1 MNSEHRGT
9 VDRGNATPQQPLS
22 LSVAADSA
30 SGQYLTFALAGGSF
44 AIPILSVREI
54 RRWEDVAHIPRSP
67 DYVLGVINLRGAV
80 VPVLDL
86 RARLG
91 MELRERTPTS
101 VVIVVRVVIANGNE
115 VLIGCLVDG
124 VSDVVSFA
132 ADSAR
137 PTPDACG
144 TVDTHFVAGVAT
156 VEKELVMVLDLV
168 RLVETSKTARASDRL
183 MI

>member
-1 MNSEHRGT
+1 
-9 VDRGNATPQQPLS
+9 
-22 LSVAADSA
+22 
-30 SGQYLTFALAGGSF
+30 LTFALAGGAF

-54 RRWEDVAHIPRSP
+54 RGWEEVAQVPRSP
-67 DYVLGVINLRGAV
+67 DYVLGVMNLRGAV

-91 MELRERTPTS
+91 MERRERTPTS
-101 VVIVVRVVIANGNE
+101 VVIVVRVDIANGNE

-132 ADSAR
+132 ADRTR

-144 TVDTHFVAGVAT
+144 TVDTHFLAGVAT
-156 VEKELVMVLDLV
+156 LDQQLVMVIDLV
-168 RLVETSKTARASDRL
+168 RLVEMSNAAPAAA
-183 MI
+183 

>member
-1 MNSEHRGT
+1 MNSEHRGSF
-9 VDRGNATPQQPLS
+9 DRHDAAPQQRVS
-22 LSVAADSA
+22 AAAGSA
-30 SGQYLTFALAGGSF
+30 CGQYLTFALAGGSF

-54 RRWEDVAHIPRSP
+54 RGWEEVAQIPRSP
-67 DYVLGVINLRGAV
+67 DYVLGVMNLRGAV

-91 MELRERTPTS
+91 MEPKERTATS
-101 VVIVVRVVIANGNE
+101 VVIVVRVDIANGSE
-115 VLIGCLVDG
+115 ALIGCLVDG

-137 PTPDACG
+137 QTPDACG

-156 VEKELVMVLDLV
+156 VGQELVMMLDLV
-168 RLVETSKTARASDRL
+168 RLVETSNAAQASDCL
-183 MI
+183 VV

>member
-1 MNSEHRGT
+1 MNSEHRGK
-9 VDRGNATPQQPLS
+9 VDRGDAAARQRV
-22 LSVAADSA
+22 SVSADSA
-30 SGQYLTFALAGGSF
+30 CGQYLTFALDGGSF

-54 RRWEDVAHIPRSP
+54 RGWEDVAHIPRSP
-67 DYVLGVINLRGAV
+67 DYVLGVMNLRGAV

-91 MELRERTPTS
+91 MAPRARTATS
-101 VVIVVRVVIANGNE
+101 VVIVVRVEIANGNE

-132 ADSAR
+132 ADGVR

-144 TVDTHFVAGVAT
+144 TVDMHFVAGVAT
-156 VEKELVMVLDLV
+156 GEQELVMMLDLV
-168 RLVETSKTARASDRL
+168 RLVETGKAAQASDRP
-183 MI
+183 II